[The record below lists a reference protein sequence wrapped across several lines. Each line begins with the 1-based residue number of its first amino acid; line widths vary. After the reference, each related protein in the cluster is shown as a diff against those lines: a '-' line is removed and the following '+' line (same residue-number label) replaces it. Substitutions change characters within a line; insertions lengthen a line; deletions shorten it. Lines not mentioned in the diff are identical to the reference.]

1 MPTQLA
7 NDAIERSTYAVTA
20 AFLDDVGAAVTPSA
34 ATWTLSDDRGVVVN
48 SRSAVAISPLATTA
62 TIVLSGADL
71 AIGASYNG
79 RRRHLL
85 IEYTYTSSL
94 GAGLPGKDVAIFDVL
109 DLAGVT

>member
-1 MPTQLA
+1 MPTALA
-7 NDAIERSTYAVTA
+7 TAAIEKSTYAVPIV
-20 AFLDDVGAAVTPSA
+20 FLDDVGATTVPLT
-34 ATWTLSDDRGVVVN
+34 ATWSLTDDRGVVVN
-48 SRSAVAISPLATTA
+48 SRSAVAVSPLASTA

-71 AIGASYNG
+71 AISASYNG

-94 GAGLPGKDVAIFDVL
+94 GAGLPGKDVAVFDVL